1 MSCKFRFKLSWVY
14 GGLRWSIRW
23 FSVVDTVVFGGL
35 QGFYLTLEEIDLLP
49 PPLRRLPGRPKKSR
63 RREKDEAPPSDVRR
77 KLSTIKCTNCGQLGH
92 NKRSCQRAPI
102 KAKEKKQGA
111 STSASQTST
120 RREIQ
125 EYASVQ
131 AKAKSQLNA
140 KRTKRYIR
148 ENQASKAPPN
158 PTTQESMTERSDARG
173 VANVF

>member
-1 MSCKFRFKLSWVY
+1 MCIATYF
-14 GGLRWSIRW
+14 GLVSPLP
-23 FSVVDTVVFGGL
+23 GL
-35 QGFYLTLEEIDLLP
+35 NTLEEIDLLP

-102 KAKEKKQGA
+102 KAKEKKQRA
-111 STSASQTST
+111 FTSASQTST

-131 AKAKSQLNA
+131 AKAKSQLKA

-158 PTTQESMTERSDARG
+158 PTTQESMTERSDAGG
-173 VANVF
+173 VANVFWAS